1 MSYTVNGKD
10 GVSDVLDAAFL
21 SNDKDNK
28 DITGSFNMSNRNFKA
43 NDLLCIFENID
54 PRQRDYTKNSY
65 DEDSLAYIRVTK
77 IEGNKVYFES
87 LSDTDASDILMMP
100 DSIPFKV
107 DTLPIDTV
115 GDEDGSV
122 NKNDYDAYARAKL
135 DIKDAP
141 EFKVGDFLFFYT
153 TDYDLT
159 TESTPA
165 VYAQITKT
173 TGDTAFYKIV
183 TKDYIEDFMG
193 MYVETDIKSEELT
206 KNIDKEEL
214 LVKAKKQ
221 AIDSGFVDD
230 STQHMLE
237 NVVATDNF
245 NKSLIE
251 KGLTNEDISS
261 LKTQVASRRA
271 APATRAAAGGSGRGR
286 AKFVV
291 GKPVVTATIIKD
303 GRFENGF
310 GIQLNI
316 KVELSVDKKM
326 SATKS
331 ISLKTEL
338 TAEFTQEIAIGLK
351 ISVKDE
357 WKGEKFLSRLK
368 ELSCSTS
375 IDIKSYSAIS
385 VCAKIFTVSDDLQ
398 KAKWTAVT
406 SATGSPSTQSALAK
420 INKLGVLAKKMKA
433 KADVAQGY
441 IDQINAIKE
450 QLPKVV
456 VSGKEYSID
465 ELEKDLQMTDVS
477 SEFDEVL
484 NAETDD
490 QNKVGLDK
498 LMDKYS
504 QMLENETDWVE
515 LYNLSIF
522 EKEFHIKIL
531 AIKVSANFF
540 IRANVN
546 VALGADLEYQVGKRY
561 TFWIKLISRT
571 SGSNEMD
578 LLDERFGFQFYV
590 MGTLGLKFGIKLEA
604 SVGVFSTSIA
614 SIGANV
620 EFGPYLKVWGY
631 FLYIYTDTR
640 PANTEVW
647 KEEEDLMGALYLDF
661 GLFITVKFK
670 AQVFAETFKYEPVL
684 YDGEFPLVSAGVKK
698 NVYGFANEPKENDN
712 LRISDEDNNSLNGI
726 KMALPTEYLR
736 MKTMN
741 LCTGQKTQDI
751 YENNRFNYSVSS
763 SNFSVD
769 KDGTVHVNPPK
780 SARYLR
786 STLTITWNVDS
797 LAFSAFPIS
806 ITVPL
811 IWTDLSEM
819 ELKEKFTA
827 SVAVGNPIDGYET
840 VWSNRYS
847 RIDTFSLPNK
857 AEILNK
863 INYSSFDFEGINLK
877 YNEIS
882 GYDQNE
888 TTTGLQLTGDKVYYF
903 DVAPREYTLEIAGV
917 HNQDGTTQTRTY
929 KTTYG
934 NTFDFADLKTT
945 GKNNEKTG
953 EYTSF
958 LNLTKQGNNQINF
971 PLDTPVNLAFVAK
984 FTKDAK
990 LTANYNNNSLTATYT
1005 FLGIKA
1011 PEVNVAFK

>member
-1 MSYTVNGKD
+1 TLSFDVTGDFPSVEEVKNNFTLISKDGSDQVEIEILDIGDKKFTIKAKEGFTPGCSYELTLKSGLNFDGKKENIRKSFFSIKKAQEDKIAYNEDLIFVKDTAEMSYTVNGKD

-115 GDEDGSV
+115 GDDDGSV

-193 MYVETDIKSEELT
+193 MYVETDIKSDELT

-291 GKPVVTATIIKD
+291 GKPVVTAKIIQD
-303 GRFENGF
+303 GRFKNGF

-351 ISVKDE
+351 ISV
-357 WKGEKFLSRLK
+357 
-368 ELSCSTS
+368 
-375 IDIKSYSAIS
+375 
-385 VCAKIFTVSDDLQ
+385 DD
-398 KAKWTAVT
+398 
-406 SATGSPSTQSALAK
+406 
-420 INKLGVLAKKMKA
+420 
-433 KADVAQGY
+433 
-441 IDQINAIKE
+441 
-450 QLPKVV
+450 
-456 VSGKEYSID
+456 
-465 ELEKDLQMTDVS
+465 
-477 SEFDEVL
+477 
-484 NAETDD
+484 
-490 QNKVGLDK
+490 
-498 LMDKYS
+498 
-504 QMLENETDWVE
+504 
-515 LYNLSIF
+515 
-522 EKEFHIKIL
+522 
-531 AIKVSANFF
+531 
-540 IRANVN
+540 
-546 VALGADLEYQVGKRY
+546 
-561 TFWIKLISRT
+561 
-571 SGSNEMD
+571 
-578 LLDERFGFQFYV
+578 
-590 MGTLGLKFGIKLEA
+590 
-604 SVGVFSTSIA
+604 
-614 SIGANV
+614 
-620 EFGPYLKVWGY
+620 
-631 FLYIYTDTR
+631 
-640 PANTEVW
+640 
-647 KEEEDLMGALYLDF
+647 
-661 GLFITVKFK
+661 
-670 AQVFAETFKYEPVL
+670 
-684 YDGEFPLVSAGVKK
+684 
-698 NVYGFANEPKENDN
+698 
-712 LRISDEDNNSLNGI
+712 
-726 KMALPTEYLR
+726 
-736 MKTMN
+736 
-741 LCTGQKTQDI
+741 
-751 YENNRFNYSVSS
+751 
-763 SNFSVD
+763 
-769 KDGTVHVNPPK
+769 
-780 SARYLR
+780 
-786 STLTITWNVDS
+786 
-797 LAFSAFPIS
+797 
-806 ITVPL
+806 
-811 IWTDLSEM
+811 
-819 ELKEKFTA
+819 
-827 SVAVGNPIDGYET
+827 
-840 VWSNRYS
+840 
-847 RIDTFSLPNK
+847 
-857 AEILNK
+857 
-863 INYSSFDFEGINLK
+863 
-877 YNEIS
+877 
-882 GYDQNE
+882 
-888 TTTGLQLTGDKVYYF
+888 
-903 DVAPREYTLEIAGV
+903 
-917 HNQDGTTQTRTY
+917 
-929 KTTYG
+929 
-934 NTFDFADLKTT
+934 
-945 GKNNEKTG
+945 
-953 EYTSF
+953 
-958 LNLTKQGNNQINF
+958 
-971 PLDTPVNLAFVAK
+971 
-984 FTKDAK
+984 
-990 LTANYNNNSLTATYT
+990 
-1005 FLGIKA
+1005 
-1011 PEVNVAFK
+1011 